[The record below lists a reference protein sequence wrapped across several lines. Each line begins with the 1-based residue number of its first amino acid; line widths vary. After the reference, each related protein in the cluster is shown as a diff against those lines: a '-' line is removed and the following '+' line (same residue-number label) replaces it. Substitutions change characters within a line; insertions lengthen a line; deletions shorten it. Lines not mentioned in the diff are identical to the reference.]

1 MNNIEIKY
9 NKTQFIDITKDVKIR
24 MGNPKYPY
32 EFFQCVYHDTNIGV
46 ICWHERNKQYCYCPV
61 EDLALPANVI
71 WDIFE
76 KICELMKTRR
86 LN

>member
-1 MNNIEIKY
+1 MDNIEIKY
-9 NKTQFIDITKDVKIR
+9 NRTQFIDITEDVKIR
-24 MGNPKYPY
+24 MGNPKYQY

-46 ICWHERNKQYCYCPV
+46 ICWHETNEQYCYCPV
-61 EDLALPANVI
+61 EDLTLPANVI

>member
-9 NKTQFIDITKDVKIR
+9 NRTQFIDITKDVKIR

-32 EFFQCVYHDTNIGV
+32 EFFQCVYYDTNIGI
-46 ICWHERNKQYCYCPV
+46 ICWHEENEQYCYYPV
-61 EDLALPANVI
+61 EDLALPTNVI

>member
-1 MNNIEIKY
+1 MSNIEVKY
-9 NKTQFIDITKDVKIR
+9 NKTQFINITNDIKIH
-24 MGNPKYPY
+24 MGNSEYPY
-32 EFFQCVYHDTNIGV
+32 EFFQCLYSDTNIGV
-46 ICWHERNKQYCYCPV
+46 ICWHKENKQYCYCPIENLV
-61 EDLALPANVI
+61 LPANVL